1 LDDLVLTGR
10 IAVLRAAKG
19 STEVLLEHSSISL
32 KWAAQYRE
40 ARSIDRNSVREVISK
55 INKEQKRKRG

>member
-10 IAVLRAAKG
+10 IAVLRAAGG
-19 STEVLLEHSSISL
+19 STDVLSEHSNISP

-40 ARSIDRNSVREVISK
+40 HLHDPSDRATFAT
-55 INKEQKRKRG
+55 